1 MQLEYAR
8 SAAREKDEEIDELKM
23 SIEALEADR
32 KAFEN
37 QLDHMSDKSVS
48 LIQELESEKKEL
60 RDELVQTREALKKT
74 FEEAMS
80 SMQREYDKRE
90 EKTRIEKFG

>member
-1 MQLEYAR
+1 MTEQFSCNLNTALC
-8 SAAREKDEEIDELKM
+8 SSGKDEEIDELKM

-60 RDELVQTREALKKT
+60 RDELVQTLEALKKT
-74 FEEAMS
+74 L
-80 SMQREYDKRE
+80 RRL
-90 EKTRIEKFG
+90 